1 MKKLI
6 ALLLALVMV
15 LGLVACGTTA
25 ETPDAPKTDAP
36 AETPDAPEAP
46 EVDENNPLYTK
57 PTENV
62 HLTIWYAVS
71 GVTAE
76 KFEALVNEYVA
87 ANPNVTVELS
97 YAGSYADAANKI
109 SANLLTNTAPDIA
122 LTTAAPMFTGD
133 RGDYTL
139 ETLIQDPA
147 FDADGIYD
155 GVWDYAEWQGR
166 VCALPYGI
174 SVPVLY
180 YNKTIAADMGLDLES
195 NPPKSWDD
203 LYAIAE
209 KAVADGKAAIGF
221 DVNDVAWL
229 FKSML
234 AQNGNPIIETD
245 GDEVTPVYNESNA
258 TEVAE
263 FWQKLTAN
271 GLMPVDQHG
280 NADKNF
286 QGGQTLFLVSSSVR
300 LARWAGVEGIADF
313 GCLPLPSFAQES
325 AALGGNHLVVFPNG
339 DDTKL
344 AAAWDLLKYLMSEEK
359 HTEFAIETGYIPIY
373 ASAMEGEYVKNAIAE
388 EPRRQTVYNYL
399 ESAWSYTHF
408 ADMGTMDGH
417 LKTMISELENGV
429 DPQTALDD
437 AVENLLNDM

>member
-1 MKKLI
+1 MKMKKLI

-15 LGLVACGTTA
+15 LGLVACG
-25 ETPDAPKTDAP
+25 AP
-36 AETPDAPEAP
+36 AETPDAPKADAPKADAP
-46 EVDENNPLYTK
+46 EADAPAAPVVDENNPLFTK

-109 SANLLTNTAPDIA
+109 SANLLTNTAPDVA

-180 YNKTIAADMGLDLES
+180 YNKTIAADMGLDLEA
-195 NPPKSWDD
+195 NPPKTWDE

-209 KAVADGKAAIGF
+209 KAVKEGKAANGF

-234 AQNGNPIIETD
+234 AQNGNSIIGSGPKFHPVLMISFSCAGIGTAIIIVNTD
-245 GDEVTPVYNESNA
+245 NVRILFIGMSFVAYLLADEV
-258 TEVAE
+258 
-263 FWQKLTAN
+263 
-271 GLMPVDQHG
+271 
-280 NADKNF
+280 
-286 QGGQTLFLVSSSVR
+286 
-300 LARWAGVEGIADF
+300 IA
-313 GCLPLPSFAQES
+313 QR
-325 AALGGNHLVVFPNG
+325 
-339 DDTKL
+339 DTN
-344 AAAWDLLKYLMSEEK
+344 S
-359 HTEFAIETGYIPIY
+359 GR
-373 ASAMEGEYVKNAIAE
+373 S
-388 EPRRQTVYNYL
+388 
-399 ESAWSYTHF
+399 
-408 ADMGTMDGH
+408 
-417 LKTMISELENGV
+417 
-429 DPQTALDD
+429 
-437 AVENLLNDM
+437 

>member
-1 MKKLI
+1 MKKII
-6 ALLLALVMV
+6 ALLLVLVMV
-15 LGLVACGTTA
+15 LGLAACG
-25 ETPDAPKTDAP
+25 KSAP
-36 AETPDAPEAP
+36 AESKGPSEEITK
-46 EVDENNPLYTK
+46 LFTK

-109 SANLLTNTAPDIA
+109 SANLLTNTAPDVA

-139 ETLIQDPA
+139 EGLIQDPS

-155 GVWDYAEWQGR
+155 GVWEYAMWQGR

-180 YNKTIAADMGLDLES
+180 YNKDIAKAAGLDLEN
-195 NPPKSWDD
+195 NPPKTWDE

-209 KAVADGKAAIGF
+209 KVVADGQAAIGF

-234 AQNGNPIIETD
+234 AQNGNSIIEAD
-245 GDEVTPVYNESNA
+245 GNDVTPIYNKAEA
-258 TEVAE
+258 TEVAT

-271 GLMPVDQHG
+271 GIMPVDQHG

-313 GCLPLPSFAQES
+313 GCLPLPSFTKES

-344 AAAWDLLKYLMSEEK
+344 AAAWDLLKFLMSEEK
-359 HTEFAIETGYIPIY
+359 HTEFAIETGYLPIY
-373 ASAMEGEYVKNAIAE
+373 ASAMETEYVKNAIAE
-388 EPRRQTVYNYL
+388 DARRQTVYNYL
-399 ESAWSYTHF
+399 ENSWSYTHF
-408 ADMGTMDGH
+408 ADMGTMDNH
-417 LKTMISELENGV
+417 LKTAISDLENGMA
-429 DPQTALDD
+429 PQAALDK